1 MPFKPHTSIVRSY
14 SERHKPPVSAAPL
27 GNCLG
32 EVRAHTHPWNR
43 NTRNPCHLPVNVLY
57 CRCHAPDVTK
67 LPSVLQPSHSSFLK
81 RSLRHVIAHYATQ
94 DSKNVIITNNNKTIA
109 CMCSAPS
116 PTYMGH
122 YLVNSSRHSQRSVGR
137 GPCSMSGTGVSPRE
151 HGEERSRPG
160 KQVCKSLIKISAS
173 WTSSRLNYTVSS
185 STNITSLS

>member
-116 PTYMGH
+116 GGGPAACQAPVSHPGNTG
-122 YLVNSSRHSQRSVGR
+122 RREVGQANR
-137 GPCSMSGTGVSPRE
+137 YAKV
-151 HGEERSRPG
+151 
-160 KQVCKSLIKISAS
+160 
-173 WTSSRLNYTVSS
+173 
-185 STNITSLS
+185 